1 MIYRWTLHTPQP
13 EDNFG
18 LGNYLGLVHR
28 FEQAGFVVHRGGR
41 CFLVDHIPKTKLF
54 VIHMSKYA
62 LDLFILNETGLCP
75 FSVECV
81 KIEQ

>member
-1 MIYRWTLHTPQP
+1 MIHRWTLHTPQP

-18 LGNYLGLVHR
+18 LGNYLGLCHR
-28 FEQAGFVVHRGGR
+28 FKQAGFEVRRSGR
-41 CFLVDHIPKTKLF
+41 YFLVDHIPKTKLF
-54 VIHMSKYA
+54 VIHTSKYA
-62 LDLFILNETGLCP
+62 MDLFILNETGLYP